1 MDDQNPLCQPLCL
14 ISNSTTLL
22 LKSSGKIKSENKST
36 AYVLNILHY
45 QLPKLTGTTFVGHRR
60 AAFKCLLDTW
70 PTMKLAFENVIADT
84 KTRQE
89 TKPKLKGLLKKLNS
103 YRFTSLVICY
113 LDILEIITLISKLF
127 ETERLLHFELQQLV
141 SETIANIDNCINAR
155 IDDDLLIFFFCC
167 LSFLKAD
174 DRTRSNSD
182 HERVNIAFENMTNLD
197 ETVAH
202 ETISKKQ
209 NTLRSLRKIF
219 GEQFSSFSDPIYQ
232 NDVCLR

>member
-89 TKPKLKGLLKKLNS
+89 TKPKLK
-103 YRFTSLVICY
+103 
-113 LDILEIITLISKLF
+113 
-127 ETERLLHFELQQLV
+127 
-141 SETIANIDNCINAR
+141 
-155 IDDDLLIFFFCC
+155 
-167 LSFLKAD
+167 
-174 DRTRSNSD
+174 
-182 HERVNIAFENMTNLD
+182 
-197 ETVAH
+197 
-202 ETISKKQ
+202 
-209 NTLRSLRKIF
+209 
-219 GEQFSSFSDPIYQ
+219 
-232 NDVCLR
+232 VC